1 MLLFLIYFAK
11 PVILCEWCLS
21 KTSKAYM
28 FTHEFGSADALV
40 GLQYLFCI
48 NFYIYLFLILSLCRN
63 KFVEFDMKPV
73 CKKCYEK
80 FPLELK
86 KRLKKLAESK

>member
-1 MLLFLIYFAK
+1 MISKDNMGNRQVIRLHKYFSLLLFHI
-11 PVILCEWCLS
+11 
-21 KTSKAYM
+21 
-28 FTHEFGSADALV
+28 
-40 GLQYLFCI
+40 
-48 NFYIYLFLILSLCRN
+48 CRN

-86 KRLKKLAESK
+86 KRLKKLAESLGRK

>member
-1 MLLFLIYFAK
+1 MLAG
-11 PVILCEWCLS
+11 
-21 KTSKAYM
+21 
-28 FTHEFGSADALV
+28 GSSEGGGRSLLRV
-40 GLQYLFCI
+40 GGAWTVELH
-48 NFYIYLFLILSLCRN
+48 CRN

-86 KRLKKLAESK
+86 KRLKKLADLASRKAQPKPVDVNSA

>member
-1 MLLFLIYFAK
+1 MRLTSFA
-11 PVILCEWCLS
+11 
-21 KTSKAYM
+21 
-28 FTHEFGSADALV
+28 HADEQHTRERVCQTASS
-40 GLQYLFCI
+40 FI
-48 NFYIYLFLILSLCRN
+48 CRN

-86 KRLKKLAESK
+86 KRLKKLAEALGRK

>member
-1 MLLFLIYFAK
+1 MSSYNIFIYFNK
-11 PVILCEWCLS
+11 IISHYLYVYVKYI
-21 KTSKAYM
+21 
-28 FTHEFGSADALV
+28 FT
-40 GLQYLFCI
+40 
-48 NFYIYLFLILSLCRN
+48 NFFIIIFRN

-86 KRLKKLAESK
+86 KRLKKLAETLGRK

>member
-1 MLLFLIYFAK
+1 MTSNFQ
-11 PVILCEWCLS
+11 PV
-21 KTSKAYM
+21 TVAV
-28 FTHEFGSADALV
+28 T
-40 GLQYLFCI
+40 
-48 NFYIYLFLILSLCRN
+48 LSLSHRN

-86 KRLKKLAESK
+86 KRLKKLSETVARK